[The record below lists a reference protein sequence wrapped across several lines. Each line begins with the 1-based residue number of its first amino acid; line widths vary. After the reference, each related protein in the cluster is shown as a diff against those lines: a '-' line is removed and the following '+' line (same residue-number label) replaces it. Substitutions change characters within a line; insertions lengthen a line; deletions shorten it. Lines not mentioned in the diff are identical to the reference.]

1 MGIMGL
7 NKQTNKTQQQYANT
21 YRLDM
26 IIWILYMFF
35 IEDKLNVCLA
45 RFHVFSQVEQNLQDC
60 VILLISPQSP
70 DKMTH
75 SCPLF

>member
-26 IIWILYMFF
+26 IIWILYMF
-35 IEDKLNVCLA
+35 L
-45 RFHVFSQVEQNLQDC
+45 
-60 VILLISPQSP
+60 
-70 DKMTH
+70 
-75 SCPLF
+75 